1 MDESCPFCKPIAS
14 NVVLQNSFC
23 YARYDGFPVSPGHL
37 LIVPFRHEA
46 SFFGL
51 RPEER
56 EAGMELVLR
65 GKELL
70 EVQRRPDGFNIGINI
85 GQAAGQTIWHAHVHL
100 IPRYR
105 GDIDNPRGGVRG
117 VIPEKRTY

>member
-1 MDESCPFCKPIAS
+1 MNESCPFCKPKGSDI
-14 NVVLQNSFC
+14 VLHNSHC

-46 SFFGL
+46 SFFAL

-56 EAGMELVLR
+56 EAGMELLDR

-70 EVQRRPDGFNIGINI
+70 EEERRPDGFNVGINI
-85 GQAAGQTIWHAHVHL
+85 GQAAGQTVGMPMYISFRVTREIL
-100 IPRYR
+100 PIR
-105 GDIDNPRGGVRG
+105 GAAFV
-117 VIPEKRTY
+117 E